1 MRKASF
7 FDFSILLLLAAIWGS
22 AFFNI
27 KIASSSYT
35 PITLALGRVLFAGI
49 PLLTYCYFK
58 KIKISFLGSEW
69 KLLAGIALVNLVL
82 PFFFI
87 SYGIIKVQSN
97 LAAILMS
104 VAPIAATIFGHF
116 FTKNEKNT
124 LMNSAGILVGFLGI
138 VYLFSDNILINETNI
153 FSALIIILGPICY
166 TLGGLVTLRLENK
179 KNEDVTTSI
188 LIWAIIF
195 LIPLSFIIE
204 KPWNLDLEM
213 IPTLSLIYL
222 GVVPTAGAWLL
233 RFYIL
238 RKNGLVFQSQVAYLI
253 PIFGLFFGF
262 IFLDEIITHKVI
274 ISLGAVLVGIFL
286 VERSK
291 YSKKQSLKS
300 D

>member
-1 MRKASF
+1 
-7 FDFSILLLLAAIWGS
+7 
-22 AFFNI
+22 
-27 KIASSSYT
+27 
-35 PITLALGRVLFAGI
+35 VLFAGI
-49 PLLTYCYFK
+49 PLIAYCFFK

-69 KLLAGIALVNLVL
+69 KLLASIALVNLVL

-87 SYGIIKVQSN
+87 SYGIVKVQSN

-124 LMNSAGILVGFLGI
+124 LMNSAGILIGFLGI
-138 VYLFSDNILINETNI
+138 VYLFSDDILINETNI

-188 LIWAIIF
+188 LIWAILF
-195 LIPLSFIIE
+195 LIPLSFMIE
-204 KPWNLDLEM
+204 KPWNLDPELM
-213 IPTLSLIYL
+213 PTLSLIYL

-253 PIFGLFFGF
+253 PIFGLTFGY
-262 IFLDEIITHKVI
+262 IFLNEIVTYKII
-274 ISLGAVLVGIFL
+274 ISLIAVLLGIFL

-291 YSKKQSLKS
+291 YKKTA
-300 D
+300 

>member
-1 MRKASF
+1 MRKASI
-7 FDFSILLLLAAIWGS
+7 FDFLVLLLLASIWGS

-27 KIASSSYT
+27 KIASGSYT

-49 PLLTYCYFK
+49 PLLIYCYFK
-58 KIKISFLGSEW
+58 KIKINFLGAEW
-69 KLLAGIALVNLVL
+69 KLLATIALVNLVL

-116 FTKNEKNT
+116 FTKNEKIT
-124 LMNSAGILVGFLGI
+124 FMNSAGILIGFLGI
-138 VYLFSDNILINETNI
+138 VYLFSDNMLINETNI
-153 FSALIIILGPICY
+153 LSALIIILGPICY
-166 TLGGLVTLRLENK
+166 TLGGLVTLKLENK

-204 KPWNLDLEM
+204 KPWNLDIGI

-233 RFYIL
+233 RF
-238 RKNGLVFQSQVAYLI
+238 
-253 PIFGLFFGF
+253 
-262 IFLDEIITHKVI
+262 
-274 ISLGAVLVGIFL
+274 
-286 VERSK
+286 
-291 YSKKQSLKS
+291 
-300 D
+300 

>member
-1 MRKASF
+1 
-7 FDFSILLLLAAIWGS
+7 
-22 AFFNI
+22 
-27 KIASSSYT
+27 
-35 PITLALGRVLFAGI
+35 
-49 PLLTYCYFK
+49 
-58 KIKISFLGSEW
+58 
-69 KLLAGIALVNLVL
+69 
-82 PFFFI
+82 
-87 SYGIIKVQSN
+87 
-97 LAAILMS
+97 
-104 VAPIAATIFGHF
+104 
-116 FTKNEKNT
+116 
-124 LMNSAGILVGFLGI
+124 
-138 VYLFSDNILINETNI
+138 
-153 FSALIIILGPICY
+153 
-166 TLGGLVTLRLENK
+166 
-179 KNEDVTTSI
+179 
-188 LIWAIIF
+188 
-195 LIPLSFIIE
+195 LSFAIE

-213 IPTLSLIYL
+213 MPTLSLIYL

>member
-104 VAPIAATIFGHF
+104 VAQIASTIFGHF

-138 VYLFSDNILINETNI
+138 VYLFSDDILINETNI

-195 LIPLSFIIE
+195 LIPLSFAIE

-213 IPTLSLIYL
+213 MPTLSLIYL

-253 PIFGLFFGF
+253 PIFGTILGF
-262 IFLDEIITHKVI
+262 LILGEIITTKVI
-274 ISLGAVLVGIFL
+274 IALAAVIIGIYI
-286 VERSK
+286 VKKGSK
-291 YSKKQSLKS
+291 VKMV
-300 D
+300 